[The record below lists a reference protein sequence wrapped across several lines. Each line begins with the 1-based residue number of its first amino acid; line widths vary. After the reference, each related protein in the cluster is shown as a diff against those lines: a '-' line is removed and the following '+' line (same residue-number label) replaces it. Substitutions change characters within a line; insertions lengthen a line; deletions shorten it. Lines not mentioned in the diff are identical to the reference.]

1 LINHNE
7 KSWEEGKS
15 FREFL
20 PKAYTMPTFTASQ
33 LRNLGIRVFEALGTP
48 SGEARRV
55 ADSLVKANLAGH
67 DSHGVMRI
75 PQYVEAIKRGQ
86 IKPGAKMEVV
96 RETPST
102 TLIDGK
108 WGFGQVIA
116 EKGTKMAIEKARV
129 HSISAVGL
137 FHCNHIGRLGEYSF
151 MAAEQDMIG
160 IVMCNAGPPGGYT
173 APYGG
178 RARRLSTGPIS
189 ASVPAGRW
197 KPFLLDFAT
206 STVAEGKLRIKS
218 NRGEKVPL
226 GWIIDREGHPTTDPK
241 DFYEGGAILPFG
253 DHKGYALSLLIDI
266 LGGALTGGGCV
277 TSKEFVG
284 GNGTLIIVINI
295 SSFTPLQEFKER
307 IDALFEAIKGTPTA
321 MGFKEVMMPG
331 EPEFRTEEK
340 RLKKGIFIEE
350 KTWQD
355 INKVVKE
362 LELNLKEIME

>member
-1 LINHNE
+1 
-7 KSWEEGKS
+7 
-15 FREFL
+15 
-20 PKAYTMPTFTASQ
+20 MPTFTASQ
-33 LRNLGIRVFEALGTP
+33 LRKLGTRLFEALGAP
-48 SGEARRV
+48 SKEAKRV

-86 IKPGAKMEVV
+86 IKPGAKIEVV

-102 TLIDGK
+102 ALLDGN

-116 EKGTKMAIEKARV
+116 EKGMKMAMEKAKV

-137 FHCNHIGRLGEYSF
+137 FHCNHIGRLGEYAL

-160 IVMCNAGPPGGYT
+160 IVVCNAPPPGGNT

-178 RARRLSTGPIS
+178 KARRLSTDPIS
-189 ASVPAGRW
+189 AAVPAGKW

-206 STVAEGKLRIKS
+206 SMVAEGKLRIKYY
-218 NRGEKVPL
+218 GGKKVPS
-226 GWIIDREGHPTTDPK
+226 GWIMDKEGRPTTDPK
-241 DFYEGGAILPFG
+241 AFYDGGAILPFG
-253 DHKGYALSLLIDI
+253 GHKGYALSLLIDI

-277 TSKEFVG
+277 SSREFVG
-284 GNGTLIIVINI
+284 GNGTLMMVINI

-307 IDALFEAIKGTPTA
+307 VDALFEAIKDTPTA
-321 MGFKEVMMPG
+321 MGFKEVLVPG

-340 RLKKGIFIEE
+340 RLKEGVFVEE
-350 KTWQD
+350 KTWQNLTK
-355 INKVVKE
+355 IAEE